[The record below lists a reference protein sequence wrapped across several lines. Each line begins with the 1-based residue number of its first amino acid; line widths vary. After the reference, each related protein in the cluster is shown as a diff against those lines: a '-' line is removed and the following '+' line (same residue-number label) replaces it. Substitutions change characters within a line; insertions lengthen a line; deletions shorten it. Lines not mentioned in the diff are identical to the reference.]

1 MSMAAFRSHYSVALL
16 LLSLLLSAVRPA
28 LSAEKDFAE
37 IHHLWDS
44 PRLCNNGISQN
55 STRLCSTE
63 AYREN
68 VPCDERVISSGHC
81 REVAIEMDNFTV
93 GHLLSIIPT
102 IDSDLSFRRIIIKIS
117 DPSLNYKEVGKE
129 IDNFLM
135 HRLWWYVSKEPYE
148 WSDESHSK
156 HLYGHV
162 KHVIVF
168 DRVQHGFE
176 KSLRVIGAQQ
186 YPAAAVCNE
195 SPLLVG
201 RADVVHPGRCLI
213 LIPLSVIPSTRRK

>member
-1 MSMAAFRSHYSVALL
+1 
-16 LLSLLLSAVRPA
+16 
-28 LSAEKDFAE
+28 
-37 IHHLWDS
+37 
-44 PRLCNNGISQN
+44 
-55 STRLCSTE
+55 
-63 AYREN
+63 
-68 VPCDERVISSGHC
+68 
-81 REVAIEMDNFTV
+81 VAIEMDNFTV